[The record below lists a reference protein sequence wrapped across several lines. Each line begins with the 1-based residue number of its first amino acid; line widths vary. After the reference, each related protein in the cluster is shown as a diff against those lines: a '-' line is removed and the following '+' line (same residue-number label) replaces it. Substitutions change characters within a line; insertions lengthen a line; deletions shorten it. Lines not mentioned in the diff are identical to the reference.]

1 MLAEK
6 AGLILRPAGDAQHV
20 FVPQQG
26 RELVKLGNCRASVHH
41 VATLEGRASPGQDCI
56 RPLPD
61 RGGLRFSYHGTV
73 RGGELARQRLRDFHL
88 RRLGCTLARPHDA
101 EIIRSDKDSER
112 HEAGRR

>member
-20 FVPQQG
+20 FAPQHG
-26 RELVKLGNCRASVHH
+26 RESVKLGNCRAGVHH

-61 RGGLRFSYHGTV
+61 RGGLRFSYTV
-73 RGGELARQRLRDFHL
+73 PCAAASWRGSVCVISTCADWAARSR
-88 RRLGCTLARPHDA
+88 
-101 EIIRSDKDSER
+101 
-112 HEAGRR
+112 GRTTPK